1 MGVLRCGRGDGRQV
15 VAGGAGVDGGAGQP
29 GDGVDEVG
37 FGVVGELVGLSE
49 AETRVDVEIGLGVQD
64 VTDPADL
71 DGADGAHPGC
81 VGQHV
86 FGPVDEGRVDEG
98 RVDEGRVDG
107 VHEAAQDLADR

>member
-1 MGVLRCGRGDGRQV
+1 MGVLRCGRGDGRQM
-15 VAGGAGVDGGAGQP
+15 VAGGAGVDGVDGGAGQP

-37 FGVVGELVGLSE
+37 FGVVGDLVGLSE

-86 FGPVDEGRVDEG
+86 FGPVDEGRVD
-98 RVDEGRVDG
+98 G